1 MADTIDYQKN
11 LAEALDARRT
21 WLEKTEL
28 VKLKEELR
36 IFHNASLRLY
46 NLFLKKGL
54 IHEDPYKQ
62 EAKIGE
68 IQIPETDGFTE
79 AERVEKLSIRLAN
92 YDNQL
97 DFLVNFY
104 QFSVDFLGLDRI
116 KKVLAL
122 VKYIDWLHLNPDN
135 SSVNTRAVSDIISQF
150 KPGGDP
156 MAMSTINESLGDFN
170 RTVPS
175 ILAILKEISDFHR
188 EDYKLT
194 LRQQVTADMPLDHA
208 GIMPQIK
215 KKFISAMPGKPFY
228 PDLVEELIKEDA
240 SREGPGLRE
249 KVLKS
254 LQTPDSKPK
263 ADKPPVSFKTILIE
277 GILVISSV
285 GATFMEIIPKLDEN
299 ENLLEN
305 RRKNLWEKIR
315 QVIKQ
320 MLKKEQDPIIY
331 ELEYVDSVKGGT
343 VKEKINFTNFR
354 GELDRKARNLA
365 GMNRSGIAKLE
376 ALEDEQLII
385 LLEKNIRE
393 VQPLHKTLTALDG
406 YFKLTVDKEDRDKV
420 KGIKPELAT
429 MKNAII
435 KANQK
440 RHEYSAQKEEEEQF
454 KRLGISTDL

>member
-28 VKLKEELR
+28 SKLKEELR
-36 IFHNASLRLY
+36 IFHAASLRIY

-68 IQIPETDGFTE
+68 IKIPDTEAFTE

-122 VKYIDWLHLNPDN
+122 VKYIDWTHLSPDS
-135 SSVNTRAVSDIISQF
+135 SSVNTRAVSDLINQF

-156 MAMSTINESLGDFN
+156 LAMSTVNESLGDFN
-170 RTVPS
+170 KTVPS
-175 ILAILKEISDFHR
+175 ILAILKEITDFHR

-194 LRQQVTADMPLDHA
+194 LRQKVSAGMSLEQA
-208 GIMPQIK
+208 GILPQIK
-215 KKFISAMPGKPFY
+215 KKVISAMPGSPFY
-228 PDLVEELIKEDA
+228 PDLAEELIKEDA
-240 SREGPGLRE
+240 SKDGPALRE

-254 LQTPDSKPK
+254 LQVPDSKPK
-263 ADKPPVSFKTILIE
+263 VDKPPVSFKNILID
-277 GILVISSV
+277 GLLVICSV
-285 GATFMEIIPKLDEN
+285 AATFAEIIPKLDEN
-299 ENLLEN
+299 ESLLEN

-320 MLKKEQDPIIY
+320 MLKKEQDPVIY

-343 VKEKINFTNFR
+343 VKEKINFTSFR
-354 GELDRKARNLA
+354 GELDRKSRNLA
-365 GMNRSGIAKLE
+365 GISRSGMAKLE
-376 ALEDEQLII
+376 ALGDEQLIS

-393 VQPLHKTLTALDG
+393 VQPLHKILTALDG

-454 KRLGISTDL
+454 KRLGISMDT